1 MTHDRPAGEAAEHS
15 HRETPDARQR
25 APTTPGAVAAPGL
38 GKTPAS
44 RRTAS
49 HRSVGALQRAAGNK
63 AVSSMLGHAPVA
75 APTVVPT
82 GGGEALDTET
92 RADMEAE
99 LGTDLSAVR
108 IHQGA
113 AADDA
118 TNSVGATAYTV
129 GTDVVLSSGRYAPGT
144 GEGRRLL
151 AHELTHVRQQQQG
164 PVSGTDRGD
173 GVQVSDPS
181 DPFEQEAS
189 RTAEDI
195 AARPTSRPPVGRA
208 APVPASASPA
218 AGHSVA
224 GARPVIQTDPI
235 VTAIAAPAD
244 IGVGKTA
251 ALTAT
256 AAGKGKLTWTLTGAP
271 GGVTIVPVGARGAR
285 ITATAGSIAGAGTAF
300 TATAALTATPADKKT
315 SGPIMLAG
323 IKSVTLA
330 PVPVFPAIGPLVSA
344 TGPVDSGEP
353 NRDGVAGNTVNV
365 TATTAPTGRPV
376 TITLVPTGDHAVAGA
391 VITPGAVTGKF
402 VVRTKDDGTA
412 VKLDKTLFINPVP
425 KKVSSVGKPQTFP
438 GAPYGSIN
446 MIKFSASDSASA
458 LDRGVGETITAGGVD
473 DLGLVPVVNGGP
485 NPAPKLPT
493 TARANFWNDQNTTPA
508 ANPTVNLLID
518 VNKFVGPG
526 VAKTLPAVT
535 KFRQGFHW
543 LAWTGVPNYSSE
555 IDNGFH
561 RRSLVKSGKGFAF
574 VTEQVFPAGA
584 APVKTDKYIGNKLI
598 TFTGFKVTPK
608 VPAASKLAADG
619 VATADVTITSNM
631 AGRSVN

>member
-1 MTHDRPAGEAAEHS
+1 M
-15 HRETPDARQR
+15 
-25 APTTPGAVAAPGL
+25 V
-38 GKTPAS
+38 
-44 RRTAS
+44 
-49 HRSVGALQRAAGNK
+49 
-63 AVSSMLGHAPVA
+63 
-75 APTVVPT
+75 
-82 GGGEALDTET
+82 
-92 RADMEAE
+92 
-99 LGTDLSAVR
+99 
-108 IHQGA
+108 
-113 AADDA
+113 
-118 TNSVGATAYTV
+118 
-129 GTDVVLSSGRYAPGT
+129 
-144 GEGRRLL
+144 
-151 AHELTHVRQQQQG
+151 
-164 PVSGTDRGD
+164 
-173 GVQVSDPS
+173 
-181 DPFEQEAS
+181 
-189 RTAEDI
+189 
-195 AARPTSRPPVGRA
+195 
-208 APVPASASPA
+208 
-218 AGHSVA
+218 
-224 GARPVIQTDPI
+224 QTDPI

-251 ALTAT
+251 AVTAT

-300 TATAALTATPADKKT
+300 TATAALTTTPADKKT

-344 TGPVDSGEP
+344 TGPVNSGRP

-365 TATTAPTGRPV
+365 TATTAPAGRPV

-402 VVRTKDDGTA
+402 IVRTKDDGTA
-412 VKLDKTLFINPVP
+412 VKLDKTLFVNPVP

-438 GAPYGSIN
+438 GTPYGSIN
-446 MIKFSASDSASA
+446 MVKFSASDAASP

-493 TARANFWNDQNTTPA
+493 TARASFWNDQNTTPFT
-508 ANPTVNLLID
+508 NPTVNLLVD

-543 LAWTGVPNYSSE
+543 LAWTGLPNYSSE

-561 RRSLVKSGKGFAF
+561 RRSLVKAGNGFAF

-584 APVKTDKYIGNKLI
+584 APPKTNPYIGNKLI
-598 TFTGFKVTPK
+598 NFTGITVTPK
-608 VPAASKLAADG
+608 VPFAVQARC
-619 VATADVTITSNM
+619 
-631 AGRSVN
+631 GRGRHRRRDDDLQRCRP